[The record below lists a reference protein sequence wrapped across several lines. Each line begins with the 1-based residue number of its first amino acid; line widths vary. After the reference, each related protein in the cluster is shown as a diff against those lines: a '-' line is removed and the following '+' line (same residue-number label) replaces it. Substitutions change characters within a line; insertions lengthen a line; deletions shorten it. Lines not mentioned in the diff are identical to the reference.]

1 MNMMKLMKQAQQ
13 MQAKAAQMQSELGAK
28 QFVASAGG
36 GAVKAVATGDGQL
49 VSLKIDPAI
58 LKEGDAEMVEELVL
72 TAVREAL
79 ETGRQEMQKEMSK
92 LTAGM
97 GLPPGLM

>member
-1 MNMMKLMKQAQQ
+1 MKQAQQ
-13 MQAKAAQMQSELGAK
+13 MQAKAAQMQAELGAK
-28 QFVASAGG
+28 QFESSAGG
-36 GAVKAVATGDGQL
+36 GVVKAVATGDGM
-49 VSLKIDPAI
+49 VTSIKIDPAI
-58 LKEGDAEMVEELVL
+58 LKEGDVEMVEELVL

-79 ETGRQEMQKEMSK
+79 EIGRKEMQKEMGK

>member
-13 MQAKAAQMQSELGAK
+13 MQAKAAQMQAELGAK
-28 QFVASAGG
+28 QFEASAGG
-36 GAVKAVATGDGQL
+36 GVVKAVATGDGQ
-49 VSLKIDPAI
+49 VTSIKIDPTI
-58 LKEGDAEMVEELVL
+58 LKEGDVEMIEELVL

-79 ETGRQEMQKEMSK
+79 ETGRKEMQKEMGK